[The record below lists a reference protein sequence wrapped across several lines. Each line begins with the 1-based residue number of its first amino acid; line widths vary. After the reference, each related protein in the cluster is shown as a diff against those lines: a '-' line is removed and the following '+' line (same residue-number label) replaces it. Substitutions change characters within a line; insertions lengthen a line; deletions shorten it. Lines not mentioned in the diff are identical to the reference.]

1 MSNIKWQAEV
11 SSGCIGAGLCIVLA
25 PEHFRFSRGR
35 AERTER
41 SVQSGDIDALHAAA
55 QGCPAAA
62 IVISQD

>member
-1 MSNIKWQAEV
+1 M

-25 PEHFRFSRGR
+25 PEHFQFSSGR
-35 AERTER
+35 AKRTER
-41 SVQSGDIDALHAAA
+41 SVQPDDIDVLHAAA